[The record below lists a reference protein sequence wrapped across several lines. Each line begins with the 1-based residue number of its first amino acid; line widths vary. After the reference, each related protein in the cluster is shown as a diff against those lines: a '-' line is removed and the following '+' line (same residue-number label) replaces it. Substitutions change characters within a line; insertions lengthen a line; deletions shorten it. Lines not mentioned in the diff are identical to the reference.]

1 MNFFPSLLHLV
12 KHEIGLELFQNCF
25 HIGLSLIKL
34 DNLLFQFVE
43 EIVAKAH
50 YDVEERRDVVEDVRQ
65 WQKVASLHTPKALA
79 GAF

>member
-1 MNFFPSLLHLV
+1 
-12 KHEIGLELFQNCF
+12 
-25 HIGLSLIKL
+25 
-34 DNLLFQFVE
+34 LLFQFVE

-79 GAF
+79 GAL